1 MKSDIF
7 TNAIANR
14 YKLRFLYELDEI
26 VLEPYFIS
34 KNKHGK
40 KVIYGRIN
48 NSHKIGVFEYK
59 KIFNVKVLNMHKF
72 SPIIP
77 IIRLMN

>member
-7 TNAIANR
+7 ISAITNR
-14 YKLRFLYELDEI
+14 FQVKFLYKFKFFVI
-26 VLEPYFIS
+26 EPYFITQ
-34 KNKHGK
+34 NRFGK

-48 NSHKIGVFEYK
+48 NTNEIMVFEYK
-59 KIFNVKVLNMHKF
+59 NISNIRILNKHKF

-77 IIRLMN
+77 LLPA